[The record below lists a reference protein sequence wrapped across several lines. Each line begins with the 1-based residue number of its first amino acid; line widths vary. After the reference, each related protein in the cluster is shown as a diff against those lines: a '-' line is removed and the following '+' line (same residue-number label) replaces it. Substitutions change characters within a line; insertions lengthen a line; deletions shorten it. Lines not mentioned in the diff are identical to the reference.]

1 MFKVDIFKIENETIK
16 GTPII
21 LDKKLKKQITQKYSK
36 YQFEY
41 IKIMLENNNLIFIYE
56 NFGTYIISKREKPF
70 NVDKLTKIIF
80 QILTFLKEN
89 EEKGK
94 FIRLFTPYDINI
106 NEKNNIKI
114 KSYYI
119 LNNRIYGTQ
128 KLFIYIPPEFI
139 FYKEKK
145 PISSKH
151 SLWCLGILILN
162 LLNNNN
168 IKLTI
173 NDYISVLK
181 SNQYDSFFD
190 YFIEKK
196 IINEDIELNLKQIL
210 YNCLVIDVD
219 KRNSIDK
226 LFENQLFID
235 KDFLYDNNLE
245 IIIPPLTNESKELLS
260 KKIIVNNELSSLEN
274 YVCLKERYK
283 KDFLEELYKK
293 NILRMKPKIFNI
305 PEIISEDYNINN
317 RIYISEI
324 DINLNAIVSSDF
336 KISIKNQQFL
346 TDFLLLKTLIN
357 KISFTKKNIDELE
370 SFIKKSGNYIPSIYR
385 KDIYLCL
392 LDIDKIND
400 VDDLFAFNN
409 FTSEDILKEQYNII
423 NDSIKLITKDKEE
436 RKYILKL
443 ISALTL
449 NVKDFQFSNEI
460 IYLFIHIKNLCEDDF
475 YSSFQICKQLHNMKY
490 ITLVSNL
497 NYKFIKIIFRRILS
511 YYIPTYSFYLLNEG
525 LFDPNKNY
533 LFDLFSTLFSKN
545 IYKTN
550 SYLKILDLIILYKP
564 NILYLIIEDIIEL
577 TEETV
582 IKELYG
588 IEEIINLIYDI
599 INNLDMNK
607 LFDSVTK
614 KINELPQSLIPIE
627 DDFNEEIIDE
637 LKKNEFLKERWWE
650 FENFNI
656 EDYKAPI
663 IYISDLEKFLQ
674 NIILVDVRNKPG
686 NKIKNSINVN
696 DLLNNLS
703 IEEIEKKYKNKIFV
717 LIGERETNWKDLII
731 ELTKKNIKKIT
742 ILKGGINIIESE
754 ESDLIE

>member
-1 MFKVDIFKIENETIK
+1 
-16 GTPII
+16 
-21 LDKKLKKQITQKYSK
+21 
-36 YQFEY
+36 
-41 IKIMLENNNLIFIYE
+41 
-56 NFGTYIISKREKPF
+56 
-70 NVDKLTKIIF
+70 
-80 QILTFLKEN
+80 
-89 EEKGK
+89 
-94 FIRLFTPYDINI
+94 
-106 NEKNNIKI
+106 
-114 KSYYI
+114 
-119 LNNRIYGTQ
+119 
-128 KLFIYIPPEFI
+128 
-139 FYKEKK
+139 
-145 PISSKH
+145 
-151 SLWCLGILILN
+151 
-162 LLNNNN
+162 
-168 IKLTI
+168 
-173 NDYISVLK
+173 
-181 SNQYDSFFD
+181 
-190 YFIEKK
+190 
-196 IINEDIELNLKQIL
+196 
-210 YNCLVIDVD
+210 
-219 KRNSIDK
+219 
-226 LFENQLFID
+226 
-235 KDFLYDNNLE
+235 
-245 IIIPPLTNESKELLS
+245 
-260 KKIIVNNELSSLEN
+260 
-274 YVCLKERYK
+274 
-283 KDFLEELYKK
+283 
-293 NILRMKPKIFNI
+293 MKPKIFNI

-324 DINLNAIVSSDF
+324 DTNLNAIVSSDF
-336 KISIKNQQFL
+336 KITIKNQQFL

-423 NDSIKLITKDKEE
+423 NDSVKLITKDKEE

-443 ISALTL
+443 ISALIL

-475 YSSFQICKQLHNMKY
+475 YSSFQICKQLYNMKY

-533 LFDLFSTLFSKN
+533 LLDLFSTLFSKN

>member
-56 NFGTYIISKREKPF
+56 NFGKYIISKREKPF
-70 NVDKLTKIIF
+70 NIDELTKIIF

-119 LNNRIYGTQ
+119 LNYRIYGTQ

-151 SLWCLGILILN
+151 SLWSLGILILN

-260 KKIIVNNELSSLEN
+260 KKLIVNNELSSLEN

-370 SFIKKSGNYIPSIYR
+370 SFIKKTGNYIPSIYR

-443 ISALTL
+443 ISALIL

-475 YSSFQICKQLHNMKY
+475 YSSFQICKQLYNMKY

-703 IEEIEKKYKNKIFV
+703 VEEIEKKYKNKIFV

>member
-1 MFKVDIFKIENETIK
+1 MFKVDIFKIENEIIK
-16 GTPII
+16 DTPII
-21 LDKKLKKQITQKYSK
+21 LDKKLKKQITKKYSK

-41 IKIMLENNNLIFIYE
+41 IKIMLENNVLIFIYE
-56 NFGTYIISKREKPF
+56 NFGKYIISKREKPF
-70 NVDKLTKIIF
+70 NIDELTKIIF

-151 SLWCLGILILN
+151 SLWSLGILILN

-245 IIIPPLTNESKELLS
+245 IIIPPLTNENKELLS
-260 KKIIVNNELSSLEN
+260 KKIIVNNELSSLET

-346 TDFLLLKTLIN
+346 TDFLLLKTLVN

-443 ISALTL
+443 ISALIL

-475 YSSFQICKQLHNMKY
+475 YSSFQICKQLYNMKY

-525 LFDPNKNY
+525 LFEPNKNY
-533 LFDLFSTLFSKN
+533 LLDLFSTLFSKN

>member
-1 MFKVDIFKIENETIK
+1 MFKVDIFKIENGKIK
-16 GTPII
+16 DIPII

-70 NVDKLTKIIF
+70 NIDELTKIIF

-151 SLWCLGILILN
+151 SLWSLGILILN

-235 KDFLYDNNLE
+235 KDFLYNNNLE

-260 KKIIVNNELSSLEN
+260 KKLIVNNELSSLEN

-370 SFIKKSGNYIPSIYR
+370 SFIYIPSIYR

-475 YSSFQICKQLHNMKY
+475 YSSFQICKQLYNMKY

>member
-1 MFKVDIFKIENETIK
+1 MFKVDIFKIENEKIK
-16 GTPII
+16 DTPII
-21 LDKKLKKQITQKYSK
+21 LDKKLKKQITKKYSK

-56 NFGTYIISKREKPF
+56 NFGKYIISKREKPF
-70 NVDKLTKIIF
+70 NIDELTKIIF

-151 SLWCLGILILN
+151 SLWSLGILILN

-260 KKIIVNNELSSLEN
+260 KKLIVNNELSSLEN

-317 RIYISEI
+317 RIYINEI
-324 DINLNAIVSSDF
+324 DTNLNAIVSSDF

-423 NDSIKLITKDKEE
+423 NDSVKLITKDKEE

-443 ISALTL
+443 ISALIL

-533 LFDLFSTLFSKN
+533 LLDLFSTLFSKN

>member
-16 GTPII
+16 DTPII

-56 NFGTYIISKREKPF
+56 NFGKYIISKREKPF
-70 NVDKLTKIIF
+70 NIDELTKIIF

-119 LNNRIYGTQ
+119 LNYRIYGTQ

-151 SLWCLGILILN
+151 SLWSLRILILN

-260 KKIIVNNELSSLEN
+260 KKLIVNNELSSLEN

-443 ISALTL
+443 ISALIL

-475 YSSFQICKQLHNMKY
+475 YSSFQICKQLYNMKY

-703 IEEIEKKYKNKIFV
+703 VEEIEKKYKNKIFV

>member
-1 MFKVDIFKIENETIK
+1 MFKVDIFKIENEKIK
-16 GTPII
+16 DTPII
-21 LDKKLKKQITQKYSK
+21 LDKKLKKQITKKYSK

-70 NVDKLTKIIF
+70 NIDELTKIIF

-151 SLWCLGILILN
+151 SLWSLGILILN

-260 KKIIVNNELSSLEN
+260 KKLIVNNELSSLEN

-370 SFIKKSGNYIPSIYR
+370 SFIKKTGNYIPSIYR

-475 YSSFQICKQLHNMKY
+475 YSSFQICKQLYNMKY

>member
-16 GTPII
+16 DTPII

-56 NFGTYIISKREKPF
+56 NFGKYIISKREKPF
-70 NVDKLTKIIF
+70 NIDELTKIIF
-80 QILTFLKEN
+80 QILTFLNEN

-151 SLWCLGILILN
+151 SLWSLGILILN

-219 KRNSIDK
+219 KRISIDK

-274 YVCLKERYK
+274 YICLKERYK

>member
-56 NFGTYIISKREKPF
+56 NFGKYIISKREKPF
-70 NVDKLTKIIF
+70 NIDELTKIIF

-119 LNNRIYGTQ
+119 LNYRIYGTQ

-260 KKIIVNNELSSLEN
+260 KKLIVNNELSSLEN
-274 YVCLKERYK
+274 YICLKERYK

-357 KISFTKKNIDELE
+357 KISFTKK
-370 SFIKKSGNYIPSIYR
+370 KYR
-385 KDIYLCL
+385 
-392 LDIDKIND
+392 
-400 VDDLFAFNN
+400 
-409 FTSEDILKEQYNII
+409 
-423 NDSIKLITKDKEE
+423 
-436 RKYILKL
+436 
-443 ISALTL
+443 
-449 NVKDFQFSNEI
+449 
-460 IYLFIHIKNLCEDDF
+460 
-475 YSSFQICKQLHNMKY
+475 
-490 ITLVSNL
+490 
-497 NYKFIKIIFRRILS
+497 
-511 YYIPTYSFYLLNEG
+511 
-525 LFDPNKNY
+525 
-533 LFDLFSTLFSKN
+533 
-545 IYKTN
+545 
-550 SYLKILDLIILYKP
+550 
-564 NILYLIIEDIIEL
+564 
-577 TEETV
+577 
-582 IKELYG
+582 
-588 IEEIINLIYDI
+588 
-599 INNLDMNK
+599 
-607 LFDSVTK
+607 
-614 KINELPQSLIPIE
+614 
-627 DDFNEEIIDE
+627 
-637 LKKNEFLKERWWE
+637 
-650 FENFNI
+650 
-656 EDYKAPI
+656 
-663 IYISDLEKFLQ
+663 
-674 NIILVDVRNKPG
+674 
-686 NKIKNSINVN
+686 
-696 DLLNNLS
+696 
-703 IEEIEKKYKNKIFV
+703 
-717 LIGERETNWKDLII
+717 
-731 ELTKKNIKKIT
+731 
-742 ILKGGINIIESE
+742 
-754 ESDLIE
+754 

>member
-1 MFKVDIFKIENETIK
+1 
-16 GTPII
+16 
-21 LDKKLKKQITQKYSK
+21 
-36 YQFEY
+36 
-41 IKIMLENNNLIFIYE
+41 
-56 NFGTYIISKREKPF
+56 
-70 NVDKLTKIIF
+70 
-80 QILTFLKEN
+80 
-89 EEKGK
+89 
-94 FIRLFTPYDINI
+94 
-106 NEKNNIKI
+106 
-114 KSYYI
+114 
-119 LNNRIYGTQ
+119 
-128 KLFIYIPPEFI
+128 
-139 FYKEKK
+139 
-145 PISSKH
+145 
-151 SLWCLGILILN
+151 
-162 LLNNNN
+162 
-168 IKLTI
+168 
-173 NDYISVLK
+173 
-181 SNQYDSFFD
+181 
-190 YFIEKK
+190 
-196 IINEDIELNLKQIL
+196 
-210 YNCLVIDVD
+210 
-219 KRNSIDK
+219 
-226 LFENQLFID
+226 
-235 KDFLYDNNLE
+235 
-245 IIIPPLTNESKELLS
+245 
-260 KKIIVNNELSSLEN
+260 
-274 YVCLKERYK
+274 
-283 KDFLEELYKK
+283 
-293 NILRMKPKIFNI
+293 
-305 PEIISEDYNINN
+305 
-317 RIYISEI
+317 
-324 DINLNAIVSSDF
+324 
-336 KISIKNQQFL
+336 
-346 TDFLLLKTLIN
+346 
-357 KISFTKKNIDELE
+357 
-370 SFIKKSGNYIPSIYR
+370 
-385 KDIYLCL
+385 
-392 LDIDKIND
+392 
-400 VDDLFAFNN
+400 
-409 FTSEDILKEQYNII
+409 
-423 NDSIKLITKDKEE
+423 
-436 RKYILKL
+436 
-443 ISALTL
+443 
-449 NVKDFQFSNEI
+449 
-460 IYLFIHIKNLCEDDF
+460 
-475 YSSFQICKQLHNMKY
+475 MKY

-703 IEEIEKKYKNKIFV
+703 VEEIEKKYKNKIFV

>member
-1 MFKVDIFKIENETIK
+1 
-16 GTPII
+16 
-21 LDKKLKKQITQKYSK
+21 
-36 YQFEY
+36 
-41 IKIMLENNNLIFIYE
+41 
-56 NFGTYIISKREKPF
+56 
-70 NVDKLTKIIF
+70 
-80 QILTFLKEN
+80 
-89 EEKGK
+89 
-94 FIRLFTPYDINI
+94 
-106 NEKNNIKI
+106 
-114 KSYYI
+114 
-119 LNNRIYGTQ
+119 
-128 KLFIYIPPEFI
+128 
-139 FYKEKK
+139 
-145 PISSKH
+145 
-151 SLWCLGILILN
+151 
-162 LLNNNN
+162 
-168 IKLTI
+168 
-173 NDYISVLK
+173 
-181 SNQYDSFFD
+181 
-190 YFIEKK
+190 
-196 IINEDIELNLKQIL
+196 
-210 YNCLVIDVD
+210 
-219 KRNSIDK
+219 
-226 LFENQLFID
+226 
-235 KDFLYDNNLE
+235 
-245 IIIPPLTNESKELLS
+245 
-260 KKIIVNNELSSLEN
+260 
-274 YVCLKERYK
+274 
-283 KDFLEELYKK
+283 
-293 NILRMKPKIFNI
+293 MKPKIFNI

-324 DINLNAIVSSDF
+324 DTNLNAIVSSDF
-336 KISIKNQQFL
+336 KITIKNQQFL

-443 ISALTL
+443 ISALIL

-475 YSSFQICKQLHNMKY
+475 YSSFQICKQLYNMKY

-533 LFDLFSTLFSKN
+533 LLDLFSTLFSKN

-637 LKKNEFLKERWWE
+637 LKKNEFLK
-650 FENFNI
+650 
-656 EDYKAPI
+656 
-663 IYISDLEKFLQ
+663 
-674 NIILVDVRNKPG
+674 
-686 NKIKNSINVN
+686 
-696 DLLNNLS
+696 
-703 IEEIEKKYKNKIFV
+703 
-717 LIGERETNWKDLII
+717 
-731 ELTKKNIKKIT
+731 
-742 ILKGGINIIESE
+742 
-754 ESDLIE
+754 

>member
-16 GTPII
+16 DTPII
-21 LDKKLKKQITQKYSK
+21 LDKKLKKQITKKYSK

-70 NVDKLTKIIF
+70 NIDELTKIIF

-151 SLWCLGILILN
+151 SLWSLGILILN

-219 KRNSIDK
+219 KRISIDK

-260 KKIIVNNELSSLEN
+260 KKLIVNNELSSLEN

-324 DINLNAIVSSDF
+324 DTNLNAIVSSDF
-336 KISIKNQQFL
+336 KITIKNQQFL

-475 YSSFQICKQLHNMKY
+475 YSSFQICKQLYNMKY

>member
-1 MFKVDIFKIENETIK
+1 MFKVDIFKIENEKIK
-16 GTPII
+16 DTPII
-21 LDKKLKKQITQKYSK
+21 LDKKLKKQITKKYSK

-70 NVDKLTKIIF
+70 NIDELTKIIF

-151 SLWCLGILILN
+151 SLWSLGILILN

-260 KKIIVNNELSSLEN
+260 KKLIVNNELSSLEN

-324 DINLNAIVSSDF
+324 DTNLNAIVSSDF
-336 KISIKNQQFL
+336 KITIKNQQFL

-423 NDSIKLITKDKEE
+423 NDSVKLITKDKEE

-443 ISALTL
+443 ISALIL

-475 YSSFQICKQLHNMKY
+475 YSSFQICKQLYNMKY

-533 LFDLFSTLFSKN
+533 LLDLFSTLFSKN